1 MSFNKSQYTAT
12 IRATKLRN
20 EDGKQLLVALTEM
33 ADDHGRVKRVL
44 ASSARMAKR
53 CGINSQT
60 ALKYI
65 RRLRDK
71 KLIKVIQF
79 QRRSWFELAS
89 EEAVSKFI

>member
-1 MSFNKSQYTAT
+1 MSFNKSQYTST
-12 IRATKLRN
+12 IRATKLRS

-53 CGINSQT
+53 CGINPQT

-71 KLIKVIQF
+71 KLIEVIQF